1 MSNCQNCG
9 RDSHCGTP
17 LHGVA
22 ESFISEKYG
31 DGKTIKICDNCRC
44 KECMENENRYSDES
58 ICTPTA
64 KEIENHYYSAPW
76 VVYFRDL
83 CIDWATGKPLKI

>member
-1 MSNCQNCG
+1 MSKCKNCG

-22 ESFISEKYG
+22 EGFISEKYG
-31 DGKTIKICDNCRC
+31 DGKTIKICDHCC
-44 KECMENENRYSDES
+44 CDECMENENTYSDERV
-58 ICTPTA
+58 CT
-64 KEIENHYYSAPW
+64 IEDHYFSAPW

-83 CIDWATGKPLKI
+83 GIDWVTGKPFNVKNT

>member
-22 ESFISEKYG
+22 EGFISEKYG
-31 DGKTIKICDNCRC
+31 DGKTIKYVIIVVVRSAWKMKIGIVTKELYENSKC
-44 KECMENENRYSDES
+44 KSQGSQISTMGS
-58 ICTPTA
+58 
-64 KEIENHYYSAPW
+64 
-76 VVYFRDL
+76 
-83 CIDWATGKPLKI
+83 

>member
-22 ESFISEKYG
+22 EGFISEKYG

-44 KECMENENRYSDES
+44 KECMEMKIDIVMKVLYENPKCKSERSQIS
-58 ICTPTA
+58 TVG
-64 KEIENHYYSAPW
+64 S
-76 VVYFRDL
+76 
-83 CIDWATGKPLKI
+83 

>member
-22 ESFISEKYG
+22 EGFISEKYG
-31 DGKTIKICDNCRC
+31 DGKTIKICDNCLC
-44 KECMENENRYSDES
+44 EECMENENRYSNES
-58 ICTPTA
+58 I
-64 KEIENHYYSAPW
+64 
-76 VVYFRDL
+76 V
-83 CIDWATGKPLKI
+83 

>member
-22 ESFISEKYG
+22 EGFISEKYG
-31 DGKTIKICDNCRC
+31 DSKTIKICDNSRC
-44 KECMENENRYSDES
+44 EECM
-58 ICTPTA
+58 
-64 KEIENHYYSAPW
+64 
-76 VVYFRDL
+76 
-83 CIDWATGKPLKI
+83 

>member
-9 RDSHCGTP
+9 RDSHCGVP

-31 DGKTIKICDNCRC
+31 DGKTIKICDICRC
-44 KECMENENRYSDES
+44 EECMENENRYSNES
-58 ICTPTA
+58 I
-64 KEIENHYYSAPW
+64 
-76 VVYFRDL
+76 V
-83 CIDWATGKPLKI
+83 

>member
-22 ESFISEKYG
+22 EGFISEKYG
-31 DGKTIKICDNCRC
+31 DGKTIKICDSCRC
-44 KECMENENRYSDES
+44 DECIENENRYSNES
-58 ICTPTA
+58 IT
-64 KEIENHYYSAPW
+64 
-76 VVYFRDL
+76 
-83 CIDWATGKPLKI
+83 

>member
-22 ESFISEKYG
+22 EGFISENYG
-31 DGKTIKICDNCRC
+31 EGKTIKICDSCRC
-44 KECMENENRYSDES
+44 EECKENENRYSNES
-58 ICTPTA
+58 I
-64 KEIENHYYSAPW
+64 
-76 VVYFRDL
+76 V
-83 CIDWATGKPLKI
+83 